1 MEGWERKNQECL
13 VFPVAHY
20 SCRAKILLFK
30 SKCRTRVSSKQ
41 MQHQSLRSAGE
52 LHFTN
57 VKTDGI
63 KSVVFF
69 CCSVTEQ
76 WVIKIVYPLKG
87 LLSHGCQDF
96 WSLLSCSVYQQPC
109 SQDND
114 EDSFHGAQNRS
125 SLILWCNLVV
135 YFNSTNFS
143 KKLQNTQM
151 ERTQDSQFFLLFLLF
166 VYIVS
171 SHGDYSYIQ

>member
-13 VFPVAHY
+13 VLPVAHY
-20 SCRAKILLFK
+20 SCQAKILLFK

-41 MQHQSLRSAGE
+41 MQHRSLRSAGE

-63 KSVVFF
+63 KSVF
-69 CCSVTEQ
+69 
-76 WVIKIVYPLKG
+76 L
-87 LLSHGCQDF
+87 LLSDCTTVGNQNCLPF
-96 WSLLSCSVYQQPC
+96 KRIIVSRLPGFLESAQPLC
-109 SQDND
+109 VPTTVFTKQRRG
-114 EDSFHGAQNRS
+114 SFQRAQNTS